1 MSRVFE
7 GRFDGDGA
15 RYGIVVSR
23 FNGLFSEKL
32 LEGCRDAL
40 RRHGVTDD
48 DIDVA
53 WVPGAIEIPLVCQRL
68 AESNKYEVVIALGCV
83 VRGATPHFDHV
94 AQAAARGCSQVA
106 LESGVPVIFGVLT
119 TDTLDQAMERS
130 GTKAGNKGF
139 EAGLNALEMANL
151 MRQLPA
157 EDGE

>member
-1 MSRVFE
+1 MSRVFD
-7 GRFDGDGA
+7 GRYDGDGA

-40 RRHGVTDD
+40 RRHGVTDED
-48 DIDVA
+48 VDVA

-68 AESNKYEVVIALGCV
+68 ADSNKYEVVIALGCV

-119 TDTLDQAMERS
+119 TDTLEQAMERS

-139 EAGLNALEMANL
+139 EAGLNALEMADL
-151 MRQLPA
+151 MRQLPS
-157 EDGE
+157 EEGE